1 MNVTKEVTIHRP
13 NFSTLLSS
21 AFIRGD
27 LNAATRGPSLDP
39 LLRKG
44 QRLHSRECGLKKN
57 LTMFWKSVVR
67 KRPDKA
73 LHHSGLKMSC
83 FCLMH
88 WWNTVSGWTGSTYSV
103 FRRAYLQLCNS
114 CWEYVHWIFVSY
126 IYLVCNYNTV
136 KWLCLKIILFE
147 TLLKTYNT
155 KQIIFNF

>member
-1 MNVTKEVTIHRP
+1 M
-13 NFSTLLSS
+13 
-21 AFIRGD
+21 
-27 LNAATRGPSLDP
+27 
-39 LLRKG
+39 LRKG

-57 LTMFWKSVVR
+57 LTLFWKSVVR

-88 WWNTVSGWTGSTYSV
+88 WWNTVSGWTGSTCSV
-103 FRRAYLQLCNS
+103 FRKAYLQLCNS

-147 TLLKTYNT
+147 TLLKTYTTQN
-155 KQIIFNF
+155 KPFLMFNWACLIVV